1 VTLALIVVPAK
12 TLLAITGFAV
22 WAIYRGKA
30 ITNQY
35 TAVQNITIQY
45 ACMTEKKISIKAFV
59 NHFP

>member
-1 VTLALIVVPAK
+1 VTLALIVVPTK

-22 WAIYRGKA
+22 RAIYRGKA

-35 TAVQNITIQY
+35 IAVQNITMKY
-45 ACMTEKKISIKAFV
+45 ACMTKTKISIKAFM